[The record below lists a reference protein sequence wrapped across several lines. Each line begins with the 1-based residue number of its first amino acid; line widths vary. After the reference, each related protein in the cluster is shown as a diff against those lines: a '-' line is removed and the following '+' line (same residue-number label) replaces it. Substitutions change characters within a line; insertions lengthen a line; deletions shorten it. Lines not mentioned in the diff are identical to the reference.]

1 MTDSFSKR
9 IIEHDVSERLLIKGS
24 MSVLTMA
31 LKGRKHRKSRLL
43 HHSDRGLHYYS
54 KEYQTFTE

>member
-1 MTDSFSKR
+1 
-9 IIEHDVSERLLIKGS
+9 